1 MLMIAGGWFLVPVPK
16 DAVRKALKES
26 FPNIV
31 NLKGLNLLSLPAE
44 LNFPAD
50 MHPVIVSAGANTDIR
65 QAGLQLATGLMTASS
80 MIPYIGVGSSKTP
93 LNAPLVSYLAGVDEV
108 TQGFVFGLVPSLVGN

>member
-1 MLMIAGGWFLVPVPK
+1 MIAGGWFLVPVPK

-26 FPNIV
+26 FPNLV

-44 LNFPAD
+44 LNFPTD

-80 MIPYIGVGSSKTP
+80 MIPYIGVGSSETP

-108 TQGFVFGLVPSLVGN
+108 TQGFVFGLVPSIVGE

>member
-50 MHPVIVSAGANTDIR
+50 MHPVIVSAGSNR
-65 QAGLQLATGLMTASS
+65 HSS
-80 MIPYIGVGSSKTP
+80 GWSP
-93 LNAPLVSYLAGVDEV
+93 ACHRVDDC
-108 TQGFVFGLVPSLVGN
+108 